1 MATPP
6 AMAVLAGRKKSEPN
20 AVLCEL
26 CESFVNFAVKLLIA
40 KGAKKLDVKN
50 AKQSRELS
58 FAMSRKAKIVLAI
71 TFMVAVLV
79 SGFSYFYISEILEQK
94 ITSAYE
100 MASLL
105 TAQLYLVATTAVPDL
120 NSTKVDTSDPDAV
133 REAITS
139 YLQEDQNL
147 NDMMASAVGNWLIV
161 YDVSIVDPTGRAI
174 LDSNPD
180 LNNKFLA
187 PRSDLRVLRDAG
199 FWRQL
204 RTLYRPAAVY
214 DVSMPLAL
222 NGAPFG
228 TARVGISTVF
238 LRNELT
244 PRLQHAAYFS
254 IVSILLSLMLAA
266 AVSNF
271 ALGPLKEISRNL
283 DVVTAGETRA
293 LRAQEAKHDEYGLV
307 TLKIAHLGRQ
317 IREMRDTNQIF
328 SALKENVEQV
338 MAKLQDGLML
348 FTSDS
353 RVVLVSASVDRFL
366 ARPRREIL
374 GHTVDEIFSDG
385 SGLGTLIKQAF
396 QQHRSIAQNEV
407 EGEKG
412 KRVQLTL
419 EFIQESG
426 TQIGALL
433 TMRDTES
440 VRRIEDEIEMSRR
453 LSASGRL
460 TRGVGHEVK
469 NPINAIV
476 LHLQLLQN
484 KLQKADPATRRH
496 MDIIGNEIQRLD
508 RVVQILVDFTRPRE
522 LHLEE
527 MDLRRLLEDVASLAA
542 PDAEQHG
549 VHIVRELP
557 EEPLNVKVDSDFIK
571 QAFLN
576 IMLNGIQA
584 MPEGGTLNIVAC
596 RDEDSVL
603 TEIHDQGGGIPADI
617 QDKIFELYFTTKKEG
632 SGIGLAQ
639 TYQIMQWHYGSVDF
653 ESREG
658 EGTTFR
664 LRIPLAESLVE
675 ALKEVSARE

>member
-1 MATPP
+1 
-6 AMAVLAGRKKSEPN
+6 
-20 AVLCEL
+20 
-26 CESFVNFAVKLLIA
+26 
-40 KGAKKLDVKN
+40 
-50 AKQSRELS
+50 
-58 FAMSRKAKIVLAI
+58 MSRKAKIVLAI

-79 SGFSYFYISEILEQK
+79 SAFSYFYISEILEQK

-120 NSTKVDTSDPDAV
+120 SSTKVDTSDPDAV
-133 REAITS
+133 REAITA

-161 YDVSIVDPTGRAI
+161 YDVSIVDPSGRAI

-180 LNNKFLA
+180 LNNKFLP

-204 RTLYRPAAVY
+204 RTLYRPATVY

-244 PRLQHAAYFS
+244 PRLQRAAYFS
-254 IVSILLSLMLAA
+254 IVSILLSLLLAA
-266 AVSNF
+266 AVSNL

-374 GHTVDEIFSDG
+374 GHTVEEIFSDG
-385 SGLGTLIKQAF
+385 SGQLGTLVKQAF
-396 QQHRSIAQNEV
+396 QQHRSVAQHEV

-426 TQIGALL
+426 SPIGALL
-433 TMRDTES
+433 TMRDAES

-576 IMLNGIQA
+576 IVLNGVQA
-584 MPEGGTLNIVAC
+584 MPAGGTLNIVAR
-596 RDEDSVL
+596 RDEDSVV
-603 TEIHDQGGGIPADI
+603 TEIHDQGGGIPPDI
-617 QDKIFELYFTTKKEG
+617 QDKIFELYFTTKKDG

-664 LRIPLAESLVE
+664 LRIPLAESLVD